1 MVRFVRSICFLREAE
16 VNDWVAVVL
25 AAGLGT
31 RMKSKRP
38 KVLHRICGRAMGA
51 YVAGTVAEAGISRIT
66 IVVGNGASEV
76 RSALGEGFTYAE
88 QPEQL
93 GTGHALAQA
102 RTLLKDAA
110 PNVLVVNG
118 DVPLVRPESLVAL
131 ATCHLAVGAVATIL
145 TNTGG
150 PVEGLGRVV
159 RDDHGRPKAIVEQ
172 AELPKELRS
181 VDEINVG
188 AYCFGAA
195 WLWAALG
202 ELRPGK
208 RGETYLTDLIKL
220 AYDSGKAT
228 ASMSV
233 ADPEEALGVDD
244 RLLLA
249 EAEAAVRRRIRRR
262 WMMEGVTIL
271 DPPST
276 YIDADARVGRDSIIH
291 PNSSIL
297 GASTVGEDCEIGPG
311 SIIENSTVGSRVR
324 VLASVVEDSTIEED
338 VDVGP
343 YSHLR
348 GGAYIEAG
356 AHLGNFVE
364 VKKSRFERG
373 AVASH
378 FSYIGDAAVG
388 KRANIGAGTITC
400 NYDGVRKHPTVI
412 GEGALIGSDTML
424 VAPVKVGAGAKTGA
438 GAVVTQDVAPGAT
451 VVGVPARTIPTK
463 PLISR
468 DPRKTGARTKEKR
481 KR

>member
-1 MVRFVRSICFLREAE
+1 M
-16 VNDWVAVVL
+16 NDWVAVVL
-25 AAGLGT
+25 AAGLGI

-38 KVLHRICGRAMGA
+38 KVLHRICGRSMGA
-51 YVAGTVAEAGISRIT
+51 HVAGAVADAGISRIT
-66 IVVGNGASEV
+66 VVVGNGASEV
-76 RSALGEGFTYAE
+76 RSALGQGFTYAE

-102 RTLLKDAA
+102 RTLLEDAA

-118 DVPLVRPESLVAL
+118 DLPLVRPESLVAL
-131 ATCHLAVGAVATIL
+131 AACHLKAGAVATVL
-145 TNTGG
+145 TNAGG
-150 PVEGLGRVV
+150 PVDGLGRVV
-159 RDDHGRPKAIVEQ
+159 RDDGGRAKAIVEQ
-172 AELPKELRS
+172 AELPEELQS

-188 AYCFGAA
+188 AYCFQAA

-208 RGETYLTDLIKL
+208 QGETYLTDLIKL

-228 ASMSV
+228 ASMAV
-233 ADPEEALGVDD
+233 ADSEEALGVDD
-244 RLLLA
+244 RVRLA

-262 WMMEGVTIL
+262 WMLEGVTIL

-276 YIDADARVGRDSIIH
+276 YIDADARVGRDTVVH

-311 SIIENSTVGSRVR
+311 SIIENSTIGSRVR
-324 VLASVVEDSTIEED
+324 VLASVIEDSVVEED
-338 VDVGP
+338 VAVGP

-356 AHLGNFVE
+356 ARLGNFVE
-364 VKKSRFERG
+364 VKKSRLERG

-378 FSYIGDAAVG
+378 FSYIGDATVG

-400 NYDGVRKHPTVI
+400 NYDGVHKHPTVI

-451 VVGVPARTIPTK
+451 VVGVPARPIPTK
-463 PLISR
+463 PLTSR
-468 DPRKTGARTKEKR
+468 APRKSRAGTQAKR
-481 KR
+481 KG